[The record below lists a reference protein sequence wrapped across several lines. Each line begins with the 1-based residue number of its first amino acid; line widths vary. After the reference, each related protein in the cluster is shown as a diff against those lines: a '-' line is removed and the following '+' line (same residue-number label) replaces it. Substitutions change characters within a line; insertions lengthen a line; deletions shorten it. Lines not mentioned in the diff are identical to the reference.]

1 MPTIDNYQAP
11 DYLKV
16 LTGADGIETATL
28 GKMRELLEAGKSFLE
43 GQAAW
48 NEIPRAYDIL
58 SGDSPGKLAGY

>member
-28 GKMRELLEAGKSFLE
+28 GKMKNCWRRGSRFWKDKPLGMKFQGRTTS
-43 GQAAW
+43 
-48 NEIPRAYDIL
+48 
-58 SGDSPGKLAGY
+58 